1 MRIFYLLHNS
11 SQKQQQVLK
20 SSEIHM
26 WENSIYHMNT
36 VEEPTDKEKMKN
48 CDTYDSINSDWGRY
62 DKSLNVKT
70 PQKQEKKH
78 FLRRSL
84 IVGNKGGR
92 LGFL

>member
-48 CDTYDSINSDWGRY
+48 CDTYDSINSD
-62 DKSLNVKT
+62 
-70 PQKQEKKH
+70 
-78 FLRRSL
+78 
-84 IVGNKGGR
+84 
-92 LGFL
+92 